1 MGVFKYKSE
10 DCRSNPTPPLFFFSF
25 GGSKGRFYEWTW
37 RTEAMRGVSAKQQ
50 RKSKRSHCMGFLK
63 LEWKSMGVE
72 LFGCIQTM
80 GEYCM
85 ACEAFSGEFWN

>member
-1 MGVFKYKSE
+1 
-10 DCRSNPTPPLFFFSF
+10 
-25 GGSKGRFYEWTW
+25 
-37 RTEAMRGVSAKQQ
+37 MRGVSAKQQ

-72 LFGCIQTM
+72 LFGCIQKM

-85 ACEAFSGEFWN
+85 VCEAFSGELWD